1 MRHSIKTLLC
11 IGCLALGVSSA
22 RAFSMLGPVANGDD
36 TWQVPDIGFNPLPGD
51 SLPTGPKNIGEG
63 YRRNAPV
70 MYYAFDPSFGDF
82 FGASGETAVDQ
93 AFQLVNGVMNG
104 QTNSPLLVYAGGV
117 ASSPTNGFVMDTN
130 GLFDVPLALT
140 PARGLDSYS
149 GNLSEFPL
157 NTEFVGNSAH
167 YNLICSI

>member
-1 MRHSIKTLLC
+1 
-11 IGCLALGVSSA
+11 
-22 RAFSMLGPVANGDD
+22 
-36 TWQVPDIGFNPLPGD
+36 
-51 SLPTGPKNIGEG
+51 
-63 YRRNAPV
+63 
-70 MYYAFDPSFGDF
+70 MYYAFDQSFGDF

-117 ASSPTNGFVMDTN
+117 ASSPTNGFLMDTN

-157 NTEFVGNSAH
+157 NTEFIVIPPH